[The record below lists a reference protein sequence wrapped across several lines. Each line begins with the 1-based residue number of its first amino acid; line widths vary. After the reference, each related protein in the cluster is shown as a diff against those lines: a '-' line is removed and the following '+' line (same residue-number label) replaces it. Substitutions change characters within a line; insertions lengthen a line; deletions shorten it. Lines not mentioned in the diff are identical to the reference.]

1 MPENSPVSPLPS
13 LADDFPTPDLATWQA
28 LVEKGL
34 KGADFEKR
42 LVARS
47 EDGLRIPPLFTR
59 ADELLE
65 PGLPGSAPWVRGS
78 GAGRTSWD
86 IRTLCRLRD
95 PVAANRAIL
104 ADLAGGASSVLLEAQ
119 GLGPD
124 ELRVMLDGV
133 MLDLAPVFLRRGP
146 DDLRRQDV
154 LPAGAVALYDPVEA
168 WASGAVDAPGKMTE
182 AVVADG
188 FARLPGVRL
197 AVGGP
202 VFDDA
207 GASDGLEIGLTIAAA
222 IGHARCM
229 EELGVAPEMA
239 LGRMILGAATGA
251 DFFAGIAKLRA
262 LRRLWA
268 RVTEIVGAAV
278 APVVH
283 ATTSARMLTRYDPAT
298 NLLRNTIAA
307 AAAGMGGADA
317 VTVLPHDHARG
328 LPEPFAARMARNIQN
343 VLQEESRLGLVTD
356 PVGGSWYV
364 EQLTDGLA
372 KAGWAVVQK
381 VEATGGLDA
390 ACTGGLVAEMLAE
403 RRAERAK
410 RIATR
415 AKAIVGVSRF
425 ADAGERSVPPREVP
439 AERRLPRLR
448 DAAPF
453 EELRDRVLEV
463 EAAPV
468 LIATLGPAA
477 RHTARLGFGLDLFA
491 AVGLRTVVGDQP
503 GQVGA
508 RLVVIAGADEDYAA
522 DASDLTRRLRAADM
536 EVHLLGR
543 PGALED
549 ELRAAGVARFVAE
562 GQDVVAYLAD
572 VVERLA

>member
-1 MPENSPVSPLPS
+1 
-13 LADDFPTPDLATWQA
+13 
-28 LVEKGL
+28 
-34 KGADFEKR
+34 
-42 LVARS
+42 
-47 EDGLRIPPLFTR
+47 
-59 ADELLE
+59 
-65 PGLPGSAPWVRGS
+65 
-78 GAGRTSWD
+78 
-86 IRTLCRLRD
+86 
-95 PVAANRAIL
+95 
-104 ADLAGGASSVLLEAQ
+104 
-119 GLGPD
+119 
-124 ELRVMLDGV
+124 
-133 MLDLAPVFLRRGP
+133 
-146 DDLRRQDV
+146 
-154 LPAGAVALYDPVEA
+154 
-168 WASGAVDAPGKMTE
+168 
-182 AVVADG
+182 
-188 FARLPGVRL
+188 
-197 AVGGP
+197 
-202 VFDDA
+202 
-207 GASDGLEIGLTIAAA
+207 
-222 IGHARCM
+222 
-229 EELGVAPEMA
+229 
-239 LGRMILGAATGA
+239 
-251 DFFAGIAKLRA
+251 
-262 LRRLWA
+262 
-268 RVTEIVGAAV
+268 
-278 APVVH
+278 
-283 ATTSARMLTRYDPAT
+283 
-298 NLLRNTIAA
+298 
-307 AAAGMGGADA
+307 
-317 VTVLPHDHARG
+317 
-328 LPEPFAARMARNIQN
+328 
-343 VLQEESRLGLVTD
+343 
-356 PVGGSWYV
+356 
-364 EQLTDGLA
+364 
-372 KAGWAVVQK
+372 VQK

-453 EELRDRVLEV
+453 EELRDRVLGV

-503 GQVGA
+503 GQAGA
-508 RLVVIAGADEDYAA
+508 RLVVIAGADEDQAT